1 MGYVVAAYLVVL
13 GAMGFYWWTLYART
27 ARLLAE
33 FPENSSEKGDSGP
46 EIQTPESQAD
56 EK

>member
-13 GAMGFYWWTLYART
+13 GAIGLYWWALYSRT
-27 ARLLAE
+27 TRLRAE
-33 FPENSSEKGDSGP
+33 FSENSSEKGFSAPG
-46 EIQTPESQAD
+46 IQARESQAD